1 MSEILD
7 KIYDRSIVVLFWN
20 SIFQFF
26 LEIVETYFLTKN
38 YSKPDVYVFV
48 LSKKQQNWFQ
58 KNFRN
63 SGVVGDRR
71 LSNAQL
77 SNVCLFVYDISF
89 HLNYLI
95 LTRSTSLQVSHQNLK
110 VSREKINRESSR
122 LAYEIFQL
130 LKPAV
135 RTTF

>member
-7 KIYDRSIVVLFWN
+7 NIYDRSIVILFWN
-20 SIFQFF
+20 CIFQFF

-77 SNVCLFVYDISF
+77 SNVCLFVYDIPF

>member
-7 KIYDRSIVVLFWN
+7 NIYDRSIVILFWN
-20 SIFQFF
+20 CIFQFF

-38 YSKPDVYVFV
+38 YSKPDVYVFF
-48 LSKKQQNWFQ
+48 LSEKHQNWFQ

-63 SGVVGDRR
+63 SGAVGDRK
-71 LSNAQL
+71 LSDRQL